1 MASVA
6 DKPGWTSHLPLL
18 ADLRRGDRAQ
28 LGQDGLAGTITAIL
42 LIPQALAYAL
52 LAGLPPEIGLYASV
66 LPVLVYALLGS
77 SRTLAVGP
85 VAVAAVMVSA
95 ALTPY
100 ANGDPAK
107 YLSGALILS
116 ALSGVILLA
125 MAALRLGWLTHF
137 ISHPVLAGF
146 TTGAALFIIGTQL
159 SALSGIPVPRELH
172 LDGIITTLIAKA
184 ALRDAETL
192 AFGLATLGL
201 LLAARGPLVILLSR
215 VGLKREHAVIAGR
228 TAPLLLV
235 IAATSIS
242 ALFDAHG
249 RWGVAVVGNI
259 PRGIPALSLDFLRQD
274 GWRALLAPAAMIAV
288 IGYVE
293 SISVAKAL
301 AFRRNEKV
309 DPDQELMALGA
320 TNLIAACAG
329 AMPVAGGFARS
340 MVNFDAGARTQLA
353 AIVTALWVALA
364 AALFTGLLA
373 SLPKSVLAAIIVVA
387 VWQLVDFRHLRHT
400 WRYDR
405 GDGAAQAATIAGVL
419 LAGVETGLVIGAGLS
434 LLLFLYRTSRPHIA
448 VVGQMGESEH
458 FRNVRRHEVRTWP
471 GVLMLRIDETLYF
484 ANAPRVESE
493 LQAHII
499 EADHPHDVVLIM
511 SGVAY
516 VDTSGL
522 KVLEALELA
531 LRQAGARLHLAE
543 IKGPV
548 MDRFAGTELLAR
560 LGSTRVHLSAHDAVL
575 AIEHHGADASPTVP
589 ELVR

>member
-1 MASVA
+1 MTSVA
-6 DKPGWTSHLPLL
+6 DKPGWIAHLPLL

-85 VAVAAVMVSA
+85 VAVAAVMVA
-95 ALTPY
+95 TALTPY

-116 ALSGVILLA
+116 ALSGLILLA

-172 LDGIITTLIAKA
+172 LDGIVTTLIAKA
-184 ALRDAETL
+184 AQLDAETL
-192 AFGLATLGL
+192 AFGLVTLVL
-201 LLAARGPLVILLSR
+201 LLAARGPLVALLGKA
-215 VGLKREHAVIAGR
+215 GLKREHAVIAGR

-235 IAATSIS
+235 IAATLIS
-242 ALFDAHG
+242 AALDAHG
-249 RWGVAVVGNI
+249 RWGVAVVGSI

-387 VWQLVDFRHLRHT
+387 VWQLVDFQHLRHT

-419 LAGVETGLVIGAGLS
+419 LAGVETGLMIGAGLS

-448 VVGQMGESEH
+448 VVGQLGKTEH

-471 GVLMLRIDETLYF
+471 GLVMLRIDETLYF

-522 KVLEALELA
+522 EVLEALELA
-531 LRQAGARLHLAE
+531 LRRAGSRLHLAE
-543 IKGPV
+543 VKGPV
-548 MDRFAGTELLAR
+548 MDRLAGTDLLAR
-560 LGSTRVHLSAHDAVL
+560 LGKARVHLSAHDAVQ
-575 AIEHHGADASPTVP
+575 AIEHHCPIFPPTAP
-589 ELVR
+589 ELIR

>member
-1 MASVA
+1 MTVSPPRAS
-6 DKPGWTSHLPLL
+6 WTSRLPLL

-28 LGQDGLAGTITAIL
+28 FTQDGLAGTITAIL

-85 VAVAAVMVSA
+85 VAVAAVMVTA

-100 ANGDPAK
+100 ANGDPGK
-107 YLSGALILS
+107 YLGGALILS
-116 ALSGVILLA
+116 ALTGVILLA
-125 MAALRLGWLTHF
+125 MAVLRLGWLTHF

-159 SALSGIPVPRELH
+159 SALSGIPVPRDAH
-172 LDGIITTLIAKA
+172 LDGIVTTLVAKA
-184 ALRDAETL
+184 SLLDGETL
-192 AFGLATLGL
+192 AFGLSTIVL
-201 LLAARGPLVILLSR
+201 LLAARGPLVRFLVRWGI
-215 VGLKREHAVIAGR
+215 KQEQAVIVGR
-228 TAPLLLV
+228 TAPLVLV
-235 IAATSIS
+235 IAATLIS
-242 ALFDAHG
+242 AACDAPG
-249 RWGVAVVGNI
+249 AWGVAVVGTI
-259 PRGIPALSLDFLRQD
+259 PKGIPGLSLSFLGEE
-274 GWRALLAPAAMIAV
+274 GWRVLFAPALMIAV

-301 AFRRNEKV
+301 AFRRNEKI
-309 DPDQELMALGA
+309 DADQELMALGA
-320 TNLIAACAG
+320 TNLMAACAG

-364 AALFTGLLA
+364 AVLFTGLLA

-387 VWQLVDFRHLRHT
+387 VWQLVDFKNLGHT

-405 GDGAAQAATIAGVL
+405 GDGVAQVATIAGVL
-419 LAGVETGLVIGAGLS
+419 MAGVEAGLMVGAGLS

-448 VVGQMGESEH
+448 VIGRLGDTEH
-458 FRNVRRHEVRTWP
+458 YRNVLRHDVRTWP
-471 GVLMLRIDETLYF
+471 GLLLVRIDETLYF

-493 LQAHII
+493 LQTYIV
-499 EADHPHDVVLIM
+499 EADQPKDVVLVM

-522 KVLEALELA
+522 EVLEALQQA
-531 LRQAGARLHLAE
+531 LSQASSRLHLAE
-543 IKGPV
+543 VKGPV
-548 MDRFAGTELLAR
+548 MDRLIGTDLLKR
-560 LGSTRVHLSAHDAVL
+560 LGERCVHLSAEDAVV
-575 AIEHHGADASPTVP
+575 AIRGSSA
-589 ELVR
+589 